1 MGVVHAPYDDCYVSI
16 VGSES
21 RVELRPPH
29 PQTQMH
35 LRGPNRSLS
44 TQKSCANR
52 AKLRRAKL
60 RRAQKPSKMPE
71 SACPRGYVHQPLP
84 TSTLPPTAYC
94 AAPPCNPRNG
104 FPHGL
109 NLSSQVQVHFP
120 CMQWRPHP
128 EIVEV
133 TLVLQRSGHEAMQ
146 AERMPM
152 QCVNSSG
159 SDESG
164 ESGQSGQKR
173 SKVARRIL

>member
-1 MGVVHAPYDDCYVSI
+1 MPYDDCYVSI
-16 VGSES
+16 VGSEN
-21 RVELRPPH
+21 RVEFRPPH
-29 PQTQMH
+29 PQAQMH
-35 LRGPNRSLS
+35 LGGPNRPLS
-44 TQKSCANR
+44 MQKSCVSR
-52 AKLRRAKL
+52 AKLC
-60 RRAQKPSKMPE
+60 RAQKPSKTPE
-71 SACPRGYVHQPLP
+71 SACSRGYAHQPLP

-94 AAPPCNPRNG
+94 AAPPCNPRNE

-120 CMQWRPHP
+120 CMQRRPHP

-133 TLVLQRSGHEAMQ
+133 TLALQRSGHEAMR

-159 SDESG
+159 GDESG

-173 SKVARRIL
+173 SKVAGIL